1 MSRARLA
8 VIGGTGFEDPSIL
21 GRPRETTTITTRL
34 GAATV
39 SLYALDG
46 VTVAYL
52 SRHGPGHSVPP
63 HRIDYR
69 ANIAAL
75 AALGVQRVV
84 ATAAVG
90 SLRRELPPGTVVV
103 ADQFLD
109 FTRQRPVTFFEDDA
123 VVHTDFSEPYCPQ
136 IRAALVATIRQQG
149 LHVQETGCYVGME
162 GPRYETPA
170 EVRALA
176 ALGGDVVGMTGLPEA
191 VLAREAGICYAVVAV
206 VTNLGAGL
214 SASSLSHQEVVAVM
228 DERRPRLLRA
238 ILQALASLP
247 EARGCP
253 CAAAPGRGLVAS
265 ML

>member
-1 MSRARLA
+1 VSRANLA
-8 VIGGTGFEDPSIL
+8 IIGGTGFEDPSIL
-21 GRPRETTTITTRL
+21 GRPQETTTITTRL
-34 GAATV
+34 GSATV

-46 VTVAYL
+46 MTVAYL

-63 HRIDYR
+63 HSIDYR

-75 AALGVQRVV
+75 AALGVERVV

-109 FTRQRPVTFFEDDA
+109 FTRRRPVTFFADDA
-123 VVHTDFSEPYCPQ
+123 VVHTDFSEPYCPE
-136 IRAALVATIRQQG
+136 IRAALVASARQQG
-149 LHVQETGCYVGME
+149 LDVRETGCYVGME

-176 ALGGDVVGMTGLPEA
+176 MLGGDVVGMTGLPEA

-214 SASSLSHQEVVAVM
+214 AASSLSHQEVVAVM
-228 DERRPRLLRA
+228 DELRPRLLRA